1 MLLGVQQS
9 GAKQATTITTGLST
23 DLEPRAPISRYWAAW
38 LTSWLLDF
46 EMILCHALSAQSVGA
61 AQEYKMD
68 PVKLANIIHTFTL
81 KFIEKTK

>member
-1 MLLGVQQS
+1 MDDFRRIELGCKLSAQLTAIWMAE
-9 GAKQATTITTGLST
+9 GA
-23 DLEPRAPISRYWAAW
+23 E
-38 LTSWLLDF
+38 LLDF
-46 EMILCHALSAQSVGA
+46 EMIMCHALSAQIVGA